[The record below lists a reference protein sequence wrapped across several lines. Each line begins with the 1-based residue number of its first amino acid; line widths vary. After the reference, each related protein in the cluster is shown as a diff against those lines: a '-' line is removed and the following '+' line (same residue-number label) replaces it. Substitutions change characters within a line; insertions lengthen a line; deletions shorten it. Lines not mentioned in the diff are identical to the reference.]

1 MGLFFGR
8 DKAEE
13 NRVNPVLAAS
23 IQNTVSSEIFQDIL
37 KENGIPCICR
47 QEGAGGYIKIITG
60 GLLVVDNIYVDEK
73 NLERAKELYAAYLGT
88 EVFEVEE

>member
-1 MGLFFGR
+1 MALFGR
-8 DKAEE
+8 RKNAEE
-13 NRVNPVLAAS
+13 SRVDPVLVAS

-47 QEGAGGYIKIITG
+47 QEGAGCYIKIITG

-73 NLERAKELYAAYLGT
+73 NLERAKELYDAYLGT